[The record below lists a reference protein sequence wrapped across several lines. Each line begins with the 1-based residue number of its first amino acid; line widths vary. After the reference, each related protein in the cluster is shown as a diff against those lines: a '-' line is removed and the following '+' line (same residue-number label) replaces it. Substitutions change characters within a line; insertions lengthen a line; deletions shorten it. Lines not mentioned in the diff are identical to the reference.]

1 MNTVPSGCEV
11 REIYGFPFFEGTPID
26 GVVNPADDELELEV
40 AIVGIPVS
48 PLELLLALEVL
59 PEDEDE
65 ELLELE
71 LELELEDEVD
81 VVLVPVFKVG
91 ISALAT
97 KLNEAVTK
105 SAFASILSCL
115 FLSG

>member
-40 AIVGIPVS
+40 EIVGIPVS

-65 ELLELE
+65 EPLELE
-71 LELELEDEVD
+71 LELEEEVD

>member
-1 MNTVPSGCEV
+1 MPSGCEV

-40 AIVGIPVS
+40 EIVGIPVS

-65 ELLELE
+65 EL

>member
-1 MNTVPSGCEV
+1 MPSGCEV

-71 LELELEDEVD
+71 LEDEVD

>member
-26 GVVNPADDELELEV
+26 GVVNPADDELELDVE
-40 AIVGIPVS
+40 IVGIPVS

-71 LELELEDEVD
+71 LVLELELEDEVD

-105 SAFASILSCL
+105 SAFASILS
-115 FLSG
+115 

>member
-1 MNTVPSGCEV
+1 MPSGCEV

-65 ELLELE
+65 EPLELE
-71 LELELEDEVD
+71 LELEEEVD

-97 KLNEAVTK
+97 KLKEAVTK